1 MIKKIKLWW
10 DFEGR
15 YYHKDLYKGI
25 KNLIRWFPVIW
36 KDRDWDQAY
45 LYSIL
50 QKKLE
55 HQLAYWQDGK
65 TQGHEGMESDIRYMK
80 ICIELIKRMK
90 DNHYEMIEF
99 DKFNEKWGDPII
111 EWEPVTEDS
120 RAFDP
125 ESELQ
130 LFEMVDRNQ
139 ERLSGEELKQY
150 NIEKR
155 GYIDKGYHMDN
166 KARNLLFNIIK
177 NRIGYWWI

>member
-1 MIKKIKLWW
+1 MIDEIRWW
-10 DFEGR
+10 WKFEGR
-15 YYHKDLYKGI
+15 YYHNDLYKGI

-36 KDRDWDQAY
+36 KDRDWDKSY
-45 LYSIL
+45 LYDIL

-55 HQLAYWQDGK
+55 HQLKHWKHED

-99 DKFNEKWGDPII
+99 EKFNEKWGDPII
-111 EWEPVTEDS
+111 EFEPISEDS
-120 RAFDP
+120 ELFN
-125 ESELQ
+125 SEER
-130 LFEMVDRNQ
+130 LFEMIDRNQ
-139 ERLSGEELKQY
+139 ERLSGDKLKQY
-150 NIEKR
+150 NKER
-155 GYIDKGYHMDN
+155 RESIDKGRYMDD